1 MKRLGGGGGEK
12 AYRTNV
18 RYRSS
23 IIKVVVT
30 EVDSYEVIEN
40 YE

>member
-1 MKRLGGGGGEK
+1 MKRLGGGGGKKE
-12 AYRTNV
+12 YRTNV
-18 RYRSS
+18 RHRSI

-30 EVDSYEVIEN
+30 EADRYEVIEN